1 VCALLVDDQVHMIE
15 CVVVVSNQKNVT
27 SYGRGLNSCE
37 GESVVIRLGYCF
49 AYKTFGL
56 YFTEVKTGKGL
67 KLKYLHVS
75 PLKGLRLPA

>member
-1 VCALLVDDQVHMIE
+1 MIK
-15 CVVVVSNQKNVT
+15 CVVMVVVFLIRKNVT